1 MFKRLLFLSFL
12 FSSLLKLNAQEK
24 SGNYKI
30 GFAYG
35 LGSEFNNRNYTFENH
50 FYKLLFYYKIEE
62 TANLQYEILI
72 QPEINFAK
80 HQLLNLYFVKPE
92 TPDFEQKRTEYL
104 KLKDVREYV
113 LNIGFLIRKPIGKN
127 SSCYILGSI
136 GPMINDTE
144 TERMSEG
151 FAFADVLAVG
161 FTVNINRVQVE
172 IRPGLRHV
180 SNAGLG
186 SSNAGY
192 NTKNIEFGISYQ
204 L

>member
-1 MFKRLLFLSFL
+1 MFKRLIFLSFL
-12 FSSLLKLNAQEK
+12 FSLVLQLNAQKK
-24 SGNYKI
+24 SDNYKI

-35 LGSEFNNRNYTFENH
+35 FGSEFNNRNYTFENH
-50 FYKLLFYYKIEE
+50 FYKLMLYYKIKA
-62 TANLQYEILI
+62 TTNLQYEILI

-127 SSCYILGSI
+127 YSCYILGSI

-172 IRPGLRHV
+172 IRPGIRHV